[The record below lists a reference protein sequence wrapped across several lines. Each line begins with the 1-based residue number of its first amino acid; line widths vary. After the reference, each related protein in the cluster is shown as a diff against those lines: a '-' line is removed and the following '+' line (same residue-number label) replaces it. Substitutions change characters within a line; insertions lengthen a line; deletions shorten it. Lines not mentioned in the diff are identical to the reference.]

1 MIPSFI
7 TREDVLEALR
17 LIRQEGV
24 PRRNRSHKYCLV
36 ENDRHYPPKYV
47 ISRAH
52 EVATGRRLPTSDFS
66 GGQQASNRFLRLRHF
81 RVSDCGGDCGQVSA
95 YPTDAGAQRN
105 HRLRVRPLRQGCAS
119 RDISENEDVEV
130 PHIVRALSD
139 PRRAQDPRKFPTDS
153 DAAENA
159 GLYSWWVDPVAQR
172 LFAGLFGGEGIEVE
186 YHHSGYGLALVYIGQ
201 TGNLKSR
208 IQGDHIS
215 GNVKSSTF
223 RETISSILFEHLNLS
238 LDEAGR
244 LVLDDNRRV
253 STWIK
258 DHLRVAIAPLVG
270 GSLEGVER
278 VVLREL
284 DPPFNLD
291 KVSSSRL
298 RQRLRELRKRIRDG

>member
-1 MIPSFI
+1 MIPNFI
-7 TREDVLEALR
+7 TREDVLESLR
-17 LIRQEGV
+17 LISQEGV

-81 RVSDCGGDCGQVSA
+81 RVVDCGGDCGQASA
-95 YPTDAGAQRN
+95 YQTDAGAQRSD
-105 HRLRVRPLRQGCAS
+105 RLRVGALRRGCTS
-119 RDISENEDVEV
+119 RDISENEDAEISR
-130 PHIVRALSD
+130 IVRVLSD
-139 PRRAQDPRKFPTDS
+139 PRRAQEPRKFPTDS

-159 GLYSWWVDPVAQR
+159 GLYSWWADPVAQH
-172 LFAGLFGGEGIEVE
+172 LFAGLFCQEGIEVA

-201 TGNLKSR
+201 TGSLKSR
-208 IQGDHIS
+208 IRGDHIA

-223 RETISSILFEHLNLS
+223 RETISSILFERLSLS
-238 LDEAGR
+238 LDGAGR
-244 LVLDDNRRV
+244 LVSGDNRRV

-258 DHLRVAIAPLVG
+258 DHLRVTIVPFVD

-278 VVLREL
+278 VVLRKL

-298 RQRLRELRKRIRDG
+298 RQRLRKLRKRIRDG